1 MTSEAMMNEL
11 LRYDTPS
18 ISNVIATFPNQ
29 ETCLGLYNPWEG
41 RWYTDETL
49 RCMFPE
55 HGRRVGRVV
64 TAVYGMPDGFN
75 RLGFGDILNAIAA
88 VDGPVIL
95 AIKQNF
101 PEHIRR
107 RNGLLGGNMLT
118 AYKKI
123 GVRGI
128 LTDGPSRDLEEIRP
142 LGIQCM
148 FTGLSPAHGPFSV
161 QAVNVPVSICGMDL
175 CPGEIVHMDENGA
188 VKFAENQLERIVA
201 NVALLS
207 ENEERKK
214 QAMLSAESVA
224 ELALAF
230 QKK

>member
-1 MTSEAMMNEL
+1 
-11 LRYDTPS
+11 
-18 ISNVIATFPNQ
+18 
-29 ETCLGLYNPWEG
+29 
-41 RWYTDETL
+41 
-49 RCMFPE
+49 
-55 HGRRVGRVV
+55 
-64 TAVYGMPDGFN
+64 MPDGFN
-75 RLGFGDILNAIAA
+75 RLGFSDILNAIAA

-123 GVRGI
+123 GVCGI
-128 LTDGPSRDLEEIRP
+128 LTDGPSRDLEEIRL

>member
-1 MTSEAMMNEL
+1 
-11 LRYDTPS
+11 
-18 ISNVIATFPNQ
+18 
-29 ETCLGLYNPWEG
+29 
-41 RWYTDETL
+41 
-49 RCMFPE
+49 
-55 HGRRVGRVV
+55 
-64 TAVYGMPDGFN
+64 
-75 RLGFGDILNAIAA
+75 
-88 VDGPVIL
+88 
-95 AIKQNF
+95 
-101 PEHIRR
+101 
-107 RNGLLGGNMLT
+107 
-118 AYKKI
+118 
-123 GVRGI
+123 
-128 LTDGPSRDLEEIRP
+128 
-142 LGIQCM
+142 M
-148 FTGLSPAHGPFSV
+148 FTDLSPAHGPFSV